1 MGSRRVL
8 FAGQGRSA
16 TDQSR
21 LRLCADGLGTL
32 IEEGVDLITCSSE
45 RHRNTPHRPPSYAPN
60 MLRQQLI
67 RSLRKPARSA
77 ALNGSRAFTAS
88 APRPAE
94 VELTIGLCH
103 PQLPATASADSP
115 CRWKEGLN
123 RRYAASL
130 IPLAAAETV
139 LTPPNSWVRPHPGL
153 RKGWKHCPAI
163 LLP

>member
-1 MGSRRVL
+1 MTSWQCAMEGALIIRSYDTTSRNP
-8 FAGQGRSA
+8 S
-16 TDQSR
+16 
-21 LRLCADGLGTL
+21 
-32 IEEGVDLITCSSE
+32 
-45 RHRNTPHRPPSYAPN
+45 HRPPSHAPN

-67 RSLRKPARSA
+67 RSLKRPAHRA

-103 PQLPATASADSP
+103 PPLPARPAKASADKH

-130 IPLAAAETV
+130 TPLAAADTV
-139 LTPPNSWVRPHPGL
+139 LTPPNSRFGPHPGL
-153 RKGWKHCPAI
+153 RKGRQHCPAI
-163 LLP
+163 LLPREADDCR